1 MTTHHLITF
10 LLSVVGATAVL
21 VVIYERKQRRSL
33 LAILRRLLKR
43 SFRHDSHPTD

>member
-21 VVIYERKQRRSL
+21 VVIYERRQRRSL
-33 LAILRRLLKR
+33 LAILSRVLNR
-43 SFRHDSHPTD
+43 SSRHDSDPPD